1 MQIRLI
7 FVSFN
12 SDKHEL
18 YNLVMKHG
26 FDLLQKPELLAS
38 VAPGIK
44 FSELKAF
51 FDLYRNN
58 TDENPTTKW

>member
-1 MQIRLI
+1 
-7 FVSFN
+7 
-12 SDKHEL
+12 
-18 YNLVMKHG
+18 MKHG
-26 FDLLQKPELLAS
+26 FDLLQKPELLES

-58 TDENPTTKW
+58 TDANPTTYW